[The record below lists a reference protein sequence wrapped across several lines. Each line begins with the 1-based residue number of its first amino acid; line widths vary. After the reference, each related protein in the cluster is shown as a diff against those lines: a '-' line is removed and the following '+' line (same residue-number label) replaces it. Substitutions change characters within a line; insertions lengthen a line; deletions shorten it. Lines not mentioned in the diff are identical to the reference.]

1 MKHLIKPL
9 VLLLFLS
16 FGTITSIAQDTPEQ
30 TVFTN
35 VRVFDGTS
43 DQLSGTV
50 EVLVEGNKIKEISAN
65 ASRNAAKNATVID
78 GGGRVLM
85 PGLSDTH
92 THVMFASL
100 PEAALLVGEPNFN
113 VIYATKDAEA
123 MLMRGITTI
132 RDLSGNT
139 FGLKKAIDEG
149 LIPGPRIY
157 PSGGMISQTA
167 GHGDFRLPN
176 QKHPQ
181 LGGEWPALY
190 QQGHGYMADGP
201 TEVMRATRENLRNG
215 ASQIKLATGGGY
227 SSPSD
232 PLLGIQ
238 YTLEEIKAAVDVA
251 KNWGTYVTIHS
262 YFPESIN
269 MAIDA
274 GIKDVAHGQLLDKT
288 TLERMAKEG
297 VFLSTQAFTLCSEP
311 QNSEFS
317 NEKLA
322 IVCVGTKK
330 MYQWASE
337 IPSLKVT
344 WGTDMFF
351 VPQEQFAGQTKQL
364 ERLLPWFNPAEIL
377 KMATGNAGELYKM
390 SGPLMNPY
398 PGDLGVVKEGAYA
411 DMLLVDGNP
420 LENLEA
426 VTNTDNLLI
435 IMKDGKI
442 FKNTLE

>member
-1 MKHLIKPL
+1 
-9 VLLLFLS
+9 
-16 FGTITSIAQDTPEQ
+16 
-30 TVFTN
+30 
-35 VRVFDGTS
+35 
-43 DQLSGTV
+43 
-50 EVLVEGNKIKEISAN
+50 
-65 ASRNAAKNATVID
+65 
-78 GGGRVLM
+78 
-85 PGLSDTH
+85 
-92 THVMFASL
+92 MFSSL
-100 PEAALLVGEPNFN
+100 PQAALLFGEPNFN
-113 VIYATKDAEA
+113 VIYATKDAKA

-149 LIPGPRIY
+149 LVPGPRIY
-157 PSGGMISQTA
+157 PAGGMISQTA

-176 QKHPQ
+176 QKHPEY
-181 LGGEWPALY
+181 GGAWPALY
-190 QQGHGYMADGP
+190 QQGHGYLADGP
-201 TEVMRATRENLRNG
+201 TEVMRATRENLKNG

-227 SSPSD
+227 ASPAD
-232 PLLGIQ
+232 PLMGIQ
-238 YTLEEIKAAVDVA
+238 YTFEEIKAAVDVA

-274 GIKDVAHGQLLDKT
+274 GIKDVAHGQLLDKA
-288 TLERMAKEG
+288 TLERMAKEE

-330 MYQWASE
+330 MYQMASE
-337 IPSLKVT
+337 IPNLKVT

-351 VPQEQFAGQTKQL
+351 LPQDQFEGQVKQM
-364 ERLLPWFNPAEIL
+364 ERLLPWFKPAEIL
-377 KMATGNAGELYKM
+377 KMATGNAGELFKM

-398 PGDLGVVKEGAYA
+398 PGDLGVIKEGAYA

-420 LENLEA
+420 LEKLDA
-426 VTNTDNLLI
+426 ITNKDNLLI

-442 FKNTLE
+442 FKNTLK